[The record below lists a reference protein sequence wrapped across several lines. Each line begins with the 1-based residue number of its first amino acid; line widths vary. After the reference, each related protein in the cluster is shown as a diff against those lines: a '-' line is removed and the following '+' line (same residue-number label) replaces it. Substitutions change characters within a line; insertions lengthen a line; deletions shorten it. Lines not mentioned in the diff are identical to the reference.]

1 MTELL
6 EQAIIKLKSLP
17 VSQQN
22 AMATMILEELEDE
35 QRWDEA
41 FEHSPDALAFLADQ
55 AMAEYRA
62 GNTQQLDPDTL

>member
-6 EQAIIKLKSLP
+6 EIAIIKLKSLP
-17 VSQQN
+17 ANQQDV
-22 AMATMILEELEDE
+22 MAKIILEELEDE

-41 FEHSPDALAFLADQ
+41 FRRSPDALAHLAAQ

-62 GNTQQLDPDTL
+62 GKTQPLDPDTL

>member
-6 EQAIIKLKSLP
+6 EQAIIKLKNLP
-17 VSQQN
+17 ASQQN

-41 FEHSPDALAFLADQ
+41 FERSPDKLALLAAE

-62 GNTQQLDPDTL
+62 GKTQPLDPDTL